1 MKVFNKMLLIV
12 VALCFALSISLCGCG
27 DKAPTP
33 TETAD
38 TFLTAV
44 KAQDTETIKTVYEG
58 ETIDML
64 ASLDEDEEE
73 SDGED
78 SLLSD
83 EYFEKTLLPK
93 MLDFD
98 YELSNEKIDGNKAT
112 VDVKITTYDIGSAFT
127 AFMADY
133 FTQAITMAFEGASDE
148 EIEKLANTTFESKM
162 AELKE
167 KTYSETVTL
176 NLVNKDDVWKVAKID
191 DDSEFL
197 NALTGNMIKALDQI
211 EETYSF
217 EE

>member
-1 MKVFNKMLLIV
+1 MRVFNKTLLI
-12 VALCFALSISLCGCG
+12 AGTLFFALSISLCGCG

-58 ETIDML
+58 DTVDML
-64 ASLDEDEEE
+64 SSLDEEE
-73 SDGED
+73 SDTED
-78 SLLSD
+78 SLMGD

-98 YELSNEKIDGNKAT
+98 YELSNEKIDGDKAT
-112 VDVKITTYDIGSAFT
+112 VDVKITTYDIGSAFS

-133 FTQAITMAFEGASDE
+133 FTQALTLAFSGASDE
-148 EIEKLANTTFESKM
+148 DIENLANTTFESKM
-162 AELKE
+162 GELKE

-176 NLVNKDDVWKVAKID
+176 DLVNKDDVWKVAEID

-197 NALTGNMIKALDQI
+197 NALTGNMIKTLDQL